1 MHKKDI
7 FMYAKLDVTY
17 PSVLITS
24 CDVYLIL
31 RRFDEK
37 AIAILTQLFKEFER
51 EFLAQH
57 KHT

>member
-24 CDVYLIL
+24 CDVYLIFRTEARSQNL
-31 RRFDEK
+31 EN
-37 AIAILTQLFKEFER
+37 

-57 KHT
+57 IMFGH